1 MQEDLETKRERST
14 PGGDR
19 LIGVKGKKKK
29 TFQCGKCGKEATEK
43 SNLKECKRCRGK
55 CKMCADCRQPGQH
68 ECVPG
73 KWCPTCATPWEEQPV
88 ETRMRCPKCP
98 RNTVQYCNQM
108 CWVGDW
114 PFHKCQVED
123 PEAAAPEGAEEE
135 RLAKPNGGAKKAG
148 LWASVQVANMAAGGP
163 RLLWQERGGK
173 TGTEDLKELRSRLE
187 GEGGQ
192 RDQECQDENDGED
205 TQCEFDLREALKKG
219 VMKERE
225 SPPEAEGSQATG
237 RGEWRDKQ
245 QKRFVEL
252 IGEMGRGLDDEDVT
266 KVGMWQEAETWT
278 REKVIPWARM
288 ARKERGEDLWR
299 RVQDEGDVQV
309 TFTGM
314 QVNTREEG
322 RQELKKIGI
331 WAEKEEWSKMR
342 LRIRRETLPCCA

>member
-1 MQEDLETKRERST
+1 
-14 PGGDR
+14 
-19 LIGVKGKKKK
+19 
-29 TFQCGKCGKEATEK
+29 
-43 SNLKECKRCRGK
+43 
-55 CKMCADCRQPGQH
+55 
-68 ECVPG
+68 
-73 KWCPTCATPWEEQPV
+73 
-88 ETRMRCPKCP
+88 
-98 RNTVQYCNQM
+98 M

-278 REKVIPWARM
+278 REKVIPCTGRGWQGR
-288 ARKERGEDLWR
+288 RGEKICGG
-299 RVQDEGDVQV
+299 ECK
-309 TFTGM
+309 TKGM
-314 QVNTREEG
+314 YR
-322 RQELKKIGI
+322 
-331 WAEKEEWSKMR
+331 
-342 LRIRRETLPCCA
+342 